1 MKKYVEIEF
10 LIFFLEIY
18 SVCYY
23 IEDLEKNSIKEIY
36 LIWISKQFLN

>member
-18 SVCYY
+18 SVRYY